1 MMVFA
6 RYVMFSEVYWHHAV
20 RSGTA
25 MLQRA
30 FFLLHK
36 DLDFDQLFRQSEQAF
51 VQHADAPR
59 IEAVELAH
67 RCDPLAGHFGHG

>member
-20 RSGTA
+20 RSATA

-30 FFLLHK
+30 FYLLH
-36 DLDFDQLFRQSEQAF
+36 DALDFDAAAR
-51 VQHADAPR
+51 
-59 IEAVELAH
+59 
-67 RCDPLAGHFGHG
+67 

>member
-20 RSGTA
+20 RAATA

-30 FFLLHK
+30 FYVLHEELEL
-36 DLDFDQLFRQSEQAF
+36 DLIFRGSEASL
-51 VQHADAPR
+51 
-59 IEAVELAH
+59 I
-67 RCDPLAGHFGHG
+67 G